1 MNHIIISKRALK
13 ELEKSFNW
21 YEDNQEGL
29 GERFITQFQKKITG
43 IISYPK
49 RSVSRKFPYR
59 EARIDIFP
67 FIIIFRFNETKKEIF
82 IVSVFHFSR
91 NPKRKYNK

>member
-1 MNHIIISKRALK
+1 MNKLIISKRALK

-21 YEDNQEGL
+21 YEDNQADL
-29 GERFITQFQKKITG
+29 GERFLNQFYKKLN
-43 IISYPK
+43 IILSYPK
-49 RSVSRKFPYR
+49 RSIIRKAPYR

-67 FIIIFRFNETKKEIF
+67 FLIVYRVNEIKKEIF

-91 NPKRKYNK
+91 NPKRKYK

>member
-1 MNHIIISKRALK
+1 MNKIIISKRALK
-13 ELEKSFNW
+13 ELEKSFKW

-29 GERFITQFQKKITG
+29 GERFVIQFQKKITV
-43 IISYPK
+43 IIAYPK
-49 RSVSRKFPYR
+49 RSVIRIVPYH

-67 FIIIFRFNETKKEIF
+67 FIIIYRYSEIKKEIF

-91 NPKRKYNK
+91 NPKRKYTK